1 MNLGRVVKAFLS
13 AKQKNLLPLNM
24 MVNNG
29 N

>member
-13 AKQKNLLPLNM
+13 DKQKNLLPLNM